1 MGSVCGF
8 RSVGSYSRSG
18 REAGVQWEAGVPEA
32 VLWSLGR
39 VAGRQERK
47 IAGGYMGRR
56 DGRKVERCEGGKV
69 GRLAHQS
76 AY

>member
-1 MGSVCGF
+1 MGSVCMCVCVCVASGP
-8 RSVGSYSRSG
+8 YSRSG

-32 VLWSLGR
+32 VLWSLWR

-47 IAGGYMGRR
+47 IAGA
-56 DGRKVERCEGGKV
+56 KVERCEGGKV